1 MGGRRS
7 SPRGVIALALITT
20 WLTTGA
26 NFIGFKLA
34 LETLPPLTMMTARL
48 FAAASIMVVVARVR
62 QPLKWPGPR
71 QVRSTVIVGTLLLV
85 LGQGGIVWGVR
96 QLPAGFSAVFASSSP
111 VFLVLLEYVFGRDPL
126 SARRV
131 IGILLGFGGLILMS
145 TFSTG
150 TGANQ
155 ASAIAFVLAGSA
167 SWALG
172 SMVERRLQMPSD
184 PILSGTLQML
194 WAGCAMLGLALLS
207 GEISRFDVSAISA
220 RSYVGLSCLVIFG
233 LVIGFAAFVWLNGA
247 TSPTLANTF
256 HYVSPIVAMAAAF
269 WLFGEPI
276 GWSKAASALVVLA
289 GVAFIVGGGSE
300 KSGRKGS
307 RK

>member
-1 MGGRRS
+1 MGGRRL
-7 SPRGVIALALITT
+7 PARGVIALALITT

-34 LETLPPLTMMTARL
+34 LETMPPLTMMTARL
-48 FAAASIMVVVARVR
+48 FAAAVIIVVAARVR

-71 QVRSTVIVGTLLLV
+71 QVRSTMIVGTLLLV

-111 VFLVLLEYVFGRDPL
+111 LFLVLLEYVFGRDAL
-126 SARRV
+126 SARKM
-131 IGILLGFGGLILMS
+131 IGVLLGFGGLILMS
-145 TFSTG
+145 TLSTG

-155 ASAIAFVLAGSA
+155 VSAIAFVLAGSA

-172 SMVERRLQMPSD
+172 SMVERWLQMPSD
-184 PILSGTLQML
+184 PMLSGALQML
-194 WAGCAMLGLALLS
+194 WAGCAMLCLALLA
-207 GEISRFDVSAISA
+207 GELSRIDVHAISA
-220 RSYVGLSCLVIFG
+220 RSYVGLTCLVIFG
-233 LVIGFAAFVWLNGA
+233 MVIGFATFVWLNGA

-256 HYVSPIVAMAAAF
+256 NYVSPIVAMAAAF
-269 WLFGEPI
+269 WLFNEPV

-300 KSGRKGS
+300 KSGRKES
-307 RK
+307 RG